1 MKKASLVIKSNAV
14 YTGLNDSVFKG
25 GVAVSD
31 NKIVAVGSDSEIEE
45 WISAETEVLE
55 YGDQLILPGFIDAH
69 MHFFTGAFVNSEYM
83 LMDLFGAKSEEECVS
98 MVEAFA
104 KEHPDYGTISGMG
117 WFPAFWDNHD
127 TLPHRRSL
135 DAVVSD
141 RPVYLLSADCHTFW
155 MNSKALEECCI
166 TKDTKVSFGKI
177 GKGED
182 GELDGLLFEIE
193 ACTPA
198 NERAFILAD
207 DKMKE
212 LQKSFYADIAKN
224 GITSTTNMS
233 VNPVLESSFKEFE
246 VAAELEKEGE
256 LTVRLHLYPSLG
268 LDPNFEVVRGLREK
282 YSSEKLRVS
291 GLKQFVDGVT
301 STYTAYML
309 EPYSDNP
316 GTRGFSNYPAEL
328 YEKMVA
334 AANKEGFAVR
344 LHCIGDAA
352 VRLALD
358 AFEKSN
364 QQNDNGKL
372 KNTIEHIES
381 IHAED
386 IPRFAGLGVIASMQ
400 PIHLPLDV
408 NEKVS
413 RIGEERCQYEWPFKT
428 MLENNATL
436 AFGTDFPVAGI
447 NPFPNIYAAIT
458 RCDEHGELV
467 GTNPQERISLA
478 DTLKAYTYGSACA
491 INREKELG
499 TLEVGKLADV
509 IVLDRDIFAGSKE
522 GILNAS
528 VKLTIMD
535 GQIVYKEDPTE
546 SIAAR

>member
-14 YTGLNDSVFKG
+14 FTGLTDDVFKG

-31 NKIVAVGSDSEIEE
+31 NKIAAVGSDDEIQE
-45 WISAETEVLE
+45 WISEDTKVLE
-55 YGDQLILPGFIDAH
+55 YGDQMIMPGFIDAH

-83 LMDLFGAKSEEECVS
+83 LMDLFGAKSEEECAG

-117 WFPAFWDNHD
+117 WFPAFWNNHD

-155 MNSKALEECCI
+155 MNSRALEECGI

-198 NERAFILAD
+198 NERAFLLAD

-212 LQKSFYADIAKN
+212 LQKNFYAEIAKN

-268 LDPNFEVVRGLREK
+268 LDPDFEGVKGLREK
-282 YSSEKLRVS
+282 YASEKLRVS

-334 AANKEGFAVR
+334 AANKEGFGVR

-352 VRLALD
+352 VRLTLD

-364 QQNDNGKL
+364 RQNDNSSL
-372 KNTIEHIES
+372 RNTIEHIES
-381 IHAED
+381 IHEDD
-386 IPRFAGLGVIASMQ
+386 IPRFAQLGVIASMQ
-400 PIHLPLDV
+400 PIHLILDV

-413 RIGEERCQYEWPFKT
+413 RIGEERCRYEWPFKT
-428 MLENNATL
+428 LLKNHATL
-436 AFGTDFPVAGI
+436 AFGTDFPVADI
-447 NPFPNIYAAIT
+447 NPFPNIHAAVT
-458 RCDEHGELV
+458 RCGENGELV
-467 GTNPQERISLA
+467 GTNPEERISLA
-478 DTLKAYTYGSACA
+478 ETLKAYTYGSACA
-491 INREKELG
+491 INRENELG
-499 TLEVGKLADV
+499 TLEAGKLADIV
-509 IVLDRDIFAGSKE
+509 VLDRNLFA
-522 GILNAS
+522 AS
-528 VKLTIMD
+528 EAEIPETSVALTVMD
-535 GQIVYKEDPTE
+535 GQIVYKAE
-546 SIAAR
+546 